1 LHNSKQE
8 VSHNKRVT
16 SSCLDERKPG
26 GLSAAFKA
34 KDSHDEHTFQLDEE
48 LESVG
53 PLMPKG
59 QPLSTKSLEEDEDSD
74 LNDVDLQRLMIVTQG
89 RQSIRGDRKGLDGR
103 DHGQKGISRELV
115 TVINDGLYYYEQ
127 ELQKSKSK
135 HISGGQEAAKLGSI
149 EHGTNVGEGAGR
161 PSVGSTGTDGQGA
174 LRPRRSQQKF
184 FHFPQHQ
191 RLFPSESRDASQR
204 TRLSAESPPG
214 DSVGFFYGLTP
225 PDNQSA
231 ALSSSVGSVCMG
243 SSPYGTSPMSS
254 FTPGCS
260 PPVGSA
266 PKSFPHFQH
275 PSHAL
280 LEANGF
286 KQQKYVS
293 ITCISSIGSM
303 AYQES

>member
-1 LHNSKQE
+1 MYIFCYKE
-8 VSHNKRVT
+8 
-16 SSCLDERKPG
+16 P
-26 GLSAAFKA
+26 
-34 KDSHDEHTFQLDEE
+34 QL
-48 LESVG
+48 
-53 PLMPKG
+53 
-59 QPLSTKSLEEDEDSD
+59 
-74 LNDVDLQRLMIVTQG
+74 
-89 RQSIRGDRKGLDGR
+89 
-103 DHGQKGISRELV
+103 LV
-115 TVINDGLYYYEQ
+115 TRICHGDAQ

-286 KQQKYVS
+286 KQQKYARYFKRCLTERKHLGIGCSEVRLHSVLCYSFKVIMSCSVEVS
-293 ITCISSIGSM
+293 LLSKGTS
-303 AYQES
+303 